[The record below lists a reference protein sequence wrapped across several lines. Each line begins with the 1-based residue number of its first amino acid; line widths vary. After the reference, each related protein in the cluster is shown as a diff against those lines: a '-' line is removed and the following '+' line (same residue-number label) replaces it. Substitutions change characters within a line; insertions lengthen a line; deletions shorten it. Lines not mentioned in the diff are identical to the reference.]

1 MSTVKRLSWYED
13 HFLICHWNINHPV
26 LHSQACFQDVV
37 RELTGVIPV
46 SFSLPL
52 SSIRGRFGQ
61 VHKCVENS
69 SGLTLAAKVIK
80 ARSLKEKV
88 REPNPANIIAYYC
101 ATLVSLR
108 HLDWSRGNTS
118 VGETCLTHKRRCFVS
133 RQRTAETFHCVCL
146 CVRLPVSGRRWW
158 RMRSRSW
165 ITWTTPT
172 WSSSTQ
178 HTSPGMTSS
187 LSSNSMSAFVN
198 GWLTQ
203 QLMVTPDD
211 MWRDLWQM

>member
-1 MSTVKRLSWYED
+1 MKYRNEHTQHRKTSQLKWRSLYDLSLKHKSWGPAFPSMFPGWNMQDNWSTV
-13 HFLICHWNINHPV
+13 
-26 LHSQACFQDVV
+26 
-37 RELTGVIPV
+37 IPI
-46 SFSLPL
+46 SFSVPF

-88 REPNPANIIAYYC
+88 RECHLSWILLWHWC
-101 ATLVSLR
+101 VWATWNGAEGILLQARNVWPRKDGALSQDRWQLRPFIVS
-108 HLDWSRGNTS
+108 
-118 VGETCLTHKRRCFVS
+118 
-133 RQRTAETFHCVCL
+133 ACL

-187 LSSNSMSAFVN
+187 LYSNSMFAFVN
-198 GWLTQ
+198 AVDKLSI
-203 QLMVTPDD
+203 
-211 MWRDLWQM
+211 LW